1 MGFYHAFPSVHDYRV
16 QVPDVKAPATMVQ
29 VPFAVG
35 EGFFHASVPEAEE
48 RLAKGDKEVVCKM
61 AWRFKAKL
69 HPKP

>member
-1 MGFYHAFPSVHDYRV
+1 
-16 QVPDVKAPATMVQ
+16 MVQ